1 MSVKDFLYKAFCDN
15 GTPSS
20 SRLLTAATFLS
31 TIVYLGYVVFKTH
44 AFPDGMTL
52 TGLGAYAS
60 SPYAVNRVSKMFGK
74 DRDRD
79 SNDGDTTVVVK
90 Q

>member
-1 MSVKDFLYKAFCDN
+1 MSVKEFLKQAFCDN

-20 SRLLTAATFLS
+20 SRLLTGITFLS
-31 TIVYLGYVVFKTH
+31 SVLYLGYVVVKTH

-60 SPYAVNRVSKMFGK
+60 APYAVNRASKMFGRDK
-74 DRDRD
+74 DAD
-79 SNDGDTTVVVK
+79 SNDTTVVVK
-90 Q
+90 NP